1 MPAER
6 TGENPSLVMFDAVIE
21 IFPALLP
28 GIDGGKG
35 MALKETVILGVASNG
50 LSNLT
55 ASQWAPEVPPAIPPA
70 QSQLHC
76 PI

>member
-6 TGENPSLVMFDAVIE
+6 TGENPSLVIFDAVIE
-21 IFPALLP
+21 IFPPPPP
-28 GIDGGKG
+28 GNAGGKG
-35 MALKETVILGVASNG
+35 MALKETVILGAEPKG

-55 ASQWAPEVPPAIPPA
+55 GSQWAPEVPPAIPPA